1 MRDLSQFTAAIGI
14 LVALVAVGL
23 NIIMALA
30 VNGDAKRLVAA
41 RGGLYLFGPL
51 VWGLIAFV
59 FSLAGF
65 ALYWAVH
72 HSSLRSPVPPQAR

>member
-1 MRDLSQFTAAIGI
+1 MKDIAQLTGALTM
-14 LVALVAVGL
+14 LVALAMLIL
-23 NIIMALA
+23 NVVMGLA
-30 VNGDAKRLVAA
+30 VNGDAKRLLAA
-41 RGGLYLFGPL
+41 RGGLYLFGPF

-72 HSSLRSPVPPQAR
+72 HSSLRSTVPPQAR